1 MANTM
6 DTKTATRKD
15 VDLREV
21 GKRFVRALLGFLFS
35 PCNPFKSP
43 FYVAGL
49 RNSDR
54 RIKLKAMQEQRETAQ
69 RNENRAI
76 LRENGDNLRADNE
89 YVRNQILKE
98 QLRQQRSK

>member
-1 MANTM
+1 MGKKA
-6 DTKTATRKD
+6 ATPKAID
-15 VDLREV
+15 VREV
-21 GKRFVRALLGFLFS
+21 GKRFVRALLGLLFS

-54 RIKLKAMQEQRETAQ
+54 RIKLKTMQEQRETAQ
-69 RNENRAI
+69 RNEDRAN
-76 LRENGDNLRADNE
+76 LRESFDNVRADNE

>member
-1 MANTM
+1 MAKTM
-6 DTKTATRKD
+6 DTKTATPKA
-15 VDLREV
+15 VGLREV

-35 PCNPFKSP
+35 PCNPFRSP

-54 RIKLKAMQEQRETAQ
+54 RIKLKAMQEQQESAQ
-69 RNENRAI
+69 RNEDRAKV
-76 LRENGDNLRADNE
+76 REKSDNVRADNE

-98 QLRQQRSK
+98 QLRQHRSK